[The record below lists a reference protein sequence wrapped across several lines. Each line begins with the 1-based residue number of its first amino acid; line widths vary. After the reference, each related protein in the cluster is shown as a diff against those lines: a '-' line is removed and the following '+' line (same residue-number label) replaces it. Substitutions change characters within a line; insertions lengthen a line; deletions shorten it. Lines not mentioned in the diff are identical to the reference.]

1 MFSNLRIGTRLLIL
15 VAIQCFF
22 MVAVG
27 LTGLSGVAQSNG
39 RLHGVYEESIVPLL
53 HLDSILNQNFQIRA
67 QLDEA
72 LATDA
77 ATEAEKRLD
86 RIKGFEAEAEK
97 SWKDYSATPMSPAER
112 RLADAVAQAQQN
124 MIAAR
129 QQVVAALRM
138 HGRAAAAEVDKR
150 AERVAKFDRWRE
162 AVDKLVE
169 HQGRDAQSDYQAGD
183 ENYVS
188 TRWAVMAGMLAGVGV
203 AGFVAWLVI
212 RSISR
217 PLRAATQAA
226 ERIAKGDLAGAVE
239 VRGSDEAAALMDAIA
254 RMQSGLRDMV
264 VRINSGV
271 SQLSTAAG
279 GLSTSADQVARA
291 SQTQSE
297 SAAAV
302 ASSVEQV
309 TVSIVQLSERAG
321 ETQQI
326 SSEANRA
333 SREGFAIV
341 HQSAAEITSIAQSVD
356 RAAGVVKALG
366 EKSRQIATIV
376 NVIKD
381 IADQTNLLA
390 LNAAIEAARAGE
402 QGRGFAVVADEVRK
416 LSEKTAGSTQEIAAM
431 IDSILRGT
439 QDAVSSMEEG
449 VTRVQTGMDL
459 ARQAGTSMSELQES
473 SAHMLQAVS
482 DMSSALKEQS
492 MAANEIAR
500 QVERMAQMSEE
511 NGVAVKQTAQASQD
525 LETLSGELRQA
536 VCSFRL

>member
-15 VAIQCFF
+15 VAIQCLL

-53 HLDSILNQNFQIRA
+53 HLDSILNQNFEIRA

-72 LATDA
+72 LTADA

-97 SWKDYSATPMSPAER
+97 SWKDYLATPMSPAER
-112 RLADAVAQAQQN
+112 QLADAVAQAQQN

-129 QQVVAALRM
+129 QQVVAALRI

-188 TRWAVMAGMLAGVGV
+188 TRWALMAAMSAGVGV

-226 ERIAKGDLAGAVE
+226 ERIATGDLSGVVE
-239 VRGSDEAAALMDAIA
+239 VRGRGEAAALLEAIA

-271 SQLSTAAG
+271 SQLSAAAG
-279 GLSTSADQVARA
+279 ELSTSADQVAQA

-321 ETQQI
+321 ETQEI
-326 SSEANRA
+326 SNEANRA

-356 RAAGVVKALG
+356 RAAAVVKALG
-366 EKSRQIATIV
+366 EKSRQIAT
-376 NVIKD
+376 
-381 IADQTNLLA
+381 
-390 LNAAIEAARAGE
+390 
-402 QGRGFAVVADEVRK
+402 
-416 LSEKTAGSTQEIAAM
+416 S
-431 IDSILRGT
+431 
-439 QDAVSSMEEG
+439 
-449 VTRVQTGMDL
+449 
-459 ARQAGTSMSELQES
+459 
-473 SAHMLQAVS
+473 
-482 DMSSALKEQS
+482 
-492 MAANEIAR
+492 
-500 QVERMAQMSEE
+500 
-511 NGVAVKQTAQASQD
+511 
-525 LETLSGELRQA
+525 
-536 VCSFRL
+536 